1 MPSHIQHSSH
11 SWELFIWIHGLFR
24 YFRYYYDMTLE
35 EFKTIAEDMPDEPG
49 VYFFLGPHKETLY
62 IGKATSLRTRVRSYF
77 ANDIAVKRSQLIA
90 AMVEKAAGLDWRQTD
105 SVLEALILEA
115 NLIKHHTPEYNT
127 QAKDDKS
134 WNFVVITKE
143 DFPRVLLVRGKN
155 LDVEWPESTRA
166 YTFGPFPH
174 GLQLKEALKLV
185 RKIFPYRENCTPA
198 EEMIAAGKPVRGC
211 FNQHIGL
218 CPGVCTGDISKAD
231 YRKIIRHIVL
241 LFQGKKKQLVK
252 ELEKAMVNAAKNEE
266 FEEATKLRQ
275 QIYALTHIHD
285 VSLIKDEYRRP
296 PTTGVVDRIEA
307 YDMAHLAG
315 SANVGVMT
323 VVEGGMAS
331 RAEYRKF
338 KIRLTAGND
347 TGALREV
354 LTRRLGHDEW
364 PLAQLIVVD
373 GSTAQINTAEAVL
386 RELGME
392 IPVVGVVKDDKH
404 RPRGINGR
412 RDLIAGR
419 ERDILLANA
428 EAHRFAIGYHRKRKR
443 AELGL

>member
-1 MPSHIQHSSH
+1 
-11 SWELFIWIHGLFR
+11 
-24 YFRYYYDMTLE
+24 MTLE

-49 VYFFLGPHKETLY
+49 VYFFIGPHKETLY

-77 ANDIAVKRSQLIA
+77 SSDISSKRSPLIA
-90 AMVEKAAGLDWRQTD
+90 AMVAKAESLDWRETE

-127 QAKDDKS
+127 LAKDDKS

-155 LDVEWPESTRA
+155 LDVEWPEHLRA

-198 EEMIAAGKPVRGC
+198 EVATAAHKTPRGC

-218 CPGVCTGDISKAD
+218 CPGVCTGDISRAD
-231 YRKIIRHIVL
+231 YRKIVHHIVL
-241 LFQGKKKQLVK
+241 LFQGKKKQLIA
-252 ELEKAMVNAAKNEE
+252 ELEKAMVSAAKNEE
-266 FEEATKLRQ
+266 FEEATRVRQ
-275 QIYALTHIHD
+275 QVYALTHIRD
-285 VSLIKDEYRRP
+285 ISLIKDEYRRP
-296 PTTGVVDRIEA
+296 PAVGVVDRIEA

-323 VVEGGMAS
+323 VVEGGMATP
-331 RAEYRKF
+331 AEYRKF
-338 KIRLTAGND
+338 EIKTASPGDD

-354 LTRRLGHDEW
+354 LTRRLGHEEW
-364 PLAQLIVVD
+364 ALPQLIAVD
-373 GSTAQINTAEAVL
+373 GSTAQINAAEAVL
-386 RELGME
+386 REYGME

-412 RDLIAGR
+412 RDLISGR

-428 EAHRFAIGYHRKRKR
+428 EAHRFAIGYHRKRRR
-443 AELGL
+443 ADQGLL